1 MTVLLRAYKNYLKP
15 WLPYLSSRIW
25 WLLGLVGPV
34 LDFFDIT
41 DHAALFFSS
50 AYLPYCGLVE
60 SFIARLF

>member
-1 MTVLLRAYKNYLKP
+1 MTIFVIARIRYFIPVLRAV
-15 WLPYLSSRIW
+15 SSRIW
-25 WLLGLVGPV
+25 WLLGLVGPI

-50 AYLPYCGLVE
+50 AYLPYCDLVE